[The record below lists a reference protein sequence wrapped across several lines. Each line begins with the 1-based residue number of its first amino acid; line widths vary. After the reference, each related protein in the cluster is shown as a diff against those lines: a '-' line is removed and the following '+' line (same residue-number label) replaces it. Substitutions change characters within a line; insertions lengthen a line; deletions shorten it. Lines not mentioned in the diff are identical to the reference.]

1 LRLAKQKENSLV
13 STLAGLFIC
22 KIGRIGPNSAMVG
35 QQFGQREQPIT
46 PPERAGFQ
54 GTRMTNFRT
63 AMIAMGVAA
72 ALAGSQAVAADG
84 TLAPGKPAG
93 VHQAARSPRLWLIGG
108 AALAVVAGVGIAI
121 ANSNNSQC
129 GAACVTP
136 STTGTTS

>member
-1 LRLAKQKENSLV
+1 
-13 STLAGLFIC
+13 
-22 KIGRIGPNSAMVG
+22 
-35 QQFGQREQPIT
+35 
-46 PPERAGFQ
+46 
-54 GTRMTNFRT
+54 MTNFRT